1 MAQRENT
8 CRDCEKPAG
17 LDRRQFVAALGK
29 TALGASAL
37 AAGTL
42 SLRPH
47 TAYAAPSRASTAESA
62 VGRLYES
69 LSDEQ
74 KKEVCIGWDD
84 DRRTNISANWHV
96 TKANV
101 GGLSADQQ
109 KIVHDVL
116 RGVTSEDGYEKFLRQ
131 MDADHGGIDNYAVAI
146 VGDPAALKDGGDGK
160 CQFMLTGRHLTLR
173 ADGDTTPGAAFG
185 GPIVYGHGES
195 TPGKNYYF
203 YQTQRANELFSAL
216 DPDQR
221 KKALLARA
229 PEESAVQLRE
239 EGASLPG
246 IGGGDLKDDQREL
259 LGKVLADILSP
270 YRKEDVDEVMDCLKA
285 GGGLEKLHMAF
296 YQQGDLEDDGVWD
309 VWRVESP
316 TVVCHFRGAPHVHAY
331 INIAKK

>member
-1 MAQRENT
+1 MALPHSP
-8 CRDCEKPAG
+8 CRDCESPSG
-17 LDRRQFVAALGK
+17 LDRRQFVA
-29 TALGASAL
+29 ALGASAL

-42 SLRPH
+42 SLRSH
-47 TAYAAPSRASTAESA
+47 TAFAAPSRQSSAESA
-62 VGRLYES
+62 VARLHES
-69 LSDEQ
+69 LSAEQ
-74 KKEVCIGWDD
+74 KKEICLGWDD
-84 DRRTNISANWHV
+84 KRRTNISANWHV

-109 KIVHDVL
+109 KIVHDIL
-116 RGVTSEDGYEKFLRQ
+116 RGVASEDGYEKFLLQ

-146 VGDPAALKDGGDGK
+146 VGDPAPREEDAEDGK
-160 CQFMLTGRHLTLR
+160 FQFMLTGRHLTLR

-195 TPGKNYYF
+195 TPSKNYFF
-203 YQTQRANELFSAL
+203 YQTKRANELFSAL

-229 PEESAVQLRE
+229 PNETAVQLRGGE
-239 EGASLPG
+239 AKLPG
-246 IGGGDLKDDQREL
+246 ISGGDLKDDQREL
-259 LGKVLADILSP
+259 LGNVLADVLSP
-270 YRKEDVDEVMDCLKA
+270 YRQEDVDEVMDCLKA

-316 TVVCHFRGAPHVHAY
+316 TIVCHFRGAPHVHAY
-331 INIAKK
+331 INIARKS